1 MTVPETVT
9 GAFVLVPERGADPV
23 RTPREGTV
31 AEVRVSEGQTVA
43 KGATLF
49 VIRSQA
55 VGDRMADMRGVEMQG
70 SGVQARLTNAQAE
83 YESQRRADE
92 LESRR
97 LTTRVASLERIA
109 ALKKKQLGVTRDM
122 AERSKRGQQSGAV
135 GGWESDRLGLEVD
148 QLEGEVET
156 IAADKDEARA
166 ALAKLRQDA
175 ATREVQHRELVRSL
189 QQEGEIARVRVES
202 MKRQPAGA
210 GGDLVVTAPC
220 TGALLR
226 MMVSTPGAVVQA
238 GDPLGEIAVRGRA
251 PSGGDDARTAG
262 RGARPRWTGREA
274 VVRRISLSA
283 LRDEGRTRALGGSGD
298 DRTHSGDDRRWTGKY
313 FPRPDRRRRQH
324 DQGSGRSSAAARW
337 HARRGARR
345 HRTPLVDQLCVRAHS
360 GAQGKLLG
368 VAEYPARASSAE
380 GVGEHQLTCHAAS
393 LMMQSSYTLDQF
405 TTEDDAMRR
414 CLELARVAARTD
426 IPVLILG
433 ESGTGKTMLARAV
446 HMSSSRAKG
455 AFASFNAAALSDTL
469 LDSQLFGHE
478 KGAFTG
484 ATKRVLGKFE
494 QAHGGTLFIDEIA
507 DMTPR
512 RRRRF
517 CAPSSTAS
525 SSGSA
530 PKRCRSPTCD

>member
-1 MTVPETVT
+1 MTSPFRPDLDVDPPFLDTSPPHWAARGLSTMLIALFTIAGLAAVLVTVPETVT

-31 AEVRVSEGQTVA
+31 AEVRVSEGETVL

-70 SGVQARLTNAQAE
+70 TGVQARLTNSQAE

-156 IAADKDEARA
+156 VAADRDEARA

-210 GGDLVVTAPC
+210 GGDLVVIAPC

-238 GDPLGEIAVRGRA
+238 GDPLGEIACAGERLQVEMTLGQQDVARVRIGQGAKLLYDAFPYQRFGTKVGRVRWVGPA
-251 PSGGDDARTAG
+251 TTGRTAASTTQAAG
-262 RGARPRWTGREA
+262 TESIFRALIDAGDSTIKVQGEARPLLVGMRGEARVVTGR
-274 VVRRISLSA
+274 RSLISFA
-283 LRDEGRTRALGGSGD
+283 FEPIRAL
-298 DRTHSGDDRRWTGKY
+298 KEN
-313 FPRPDRRRRQH
+313 F
-324 DQGSGRSSAAARW
+324 
-337 HARRGARR
+337 
-345 HRTPLVDQLCVRAHS
+345 
-360 GAQGKLLG
+360 
-368 VAEYPARASSAE
+368 
-380 GVGEHQLTCHAAS
+380 
-393 LMMQSSYTLDQF
+393 
-405 TTEDDAMRR
+405 
-414 CLELARVAARTD
+414 
-426 IPVLILG
+426 
-433 ESGTGKTMLARAV
+433 
-446 HMSSSRAKG
+446 
-455 AFASFNAAALSDTL
+455 
-469 LDSQLFGHE
+469 
-478 KGAFTG
+478 
-484 ATKRVLGKFE
+484 
-494 QAHGGTLFIDEIA
+494 
-507 DMTPR
+507 
-512 RRRRF
+512 
-517 CAPSSTAS
+517 
-525 SSGSA
+525 SGSPNTPPAPAA
-530 PKRCRSPTCD
+530 PKASGSTNSPATRPAS